1 MKKILFYT
9 FAATLLLALGT
20 AYAEE
25 NGVTDF
31 SGLTYD
37 SGPVGIPEAA
47 MEGVNAGGM
56 REDDPGLILSNSVT
70 DFSGRTYDT
79 LSDIGASA
87 PAAIE
92 PSVEGT
98 HAGGMREE
106 GFAKEIFN
114 GVTDFSGY
122 DSN

>member
-1 MKKILFYT
+1 MKKILFYM
-9 FAATLLLALGT
+9 FAMFFVLAF
-20 AYAEE
+20 AVAHAEE

-31 SGLTYD
+31 KGLTYD

-56 REDDPGLILSNSVT
+56 REDDPGVFLDNRVT
-70 DFSGRTYDT
+70 DFSGKTYDT
-79 LSDIGASA
+79 LSDIGIA
-87 PAAIE
+87 PLAIE
-92 PSVEGT
+92 PAIEGS

-106 GFAKEIFN
+106 GPASEIFN